1 MAVTVE
7 PDITNL
13 SREELIA
20 LVHRQKQEIYTLRR
34 LHFGSSSERHVAVPD
49 SQSELELFN
58 EAEMLVLAPPVDSE
72 DDISMSEDAQ
82 ASVAETPPVSV
93 GKPSTARRGRKK
105 LPETL
110 PRVEVIHELT
120 GDDRNCPCCGKAR
133 RELGEEVSEELE
145 FVPAHFVVHKHIRK
159 TYGECTCEDFVN
171 SGESGVI
178 KAPLPRLIPGSPYS
192 SGTIAYI
199 IASKYV
205 DALPLYRQEDISA
218 RAGYRISRN
227 TMAHLCIQTAVKLKV
242 LYEMME
248 QDLRGSPVIRFDETT
263 VQVLKEK
270 GRSAQAKSYAWVSYG
285 YLGSRPII
293 LFRYFPGRR
302 KEYAA
307 QLLEGFSGFAQTD
320 GYTGYDEAISGNGAT
335 HVGCWA
341 HIRRKFKYAY
351 DSSDGAD
358 KDSAYV
364 LEEIGKLYELE
375 RDLRMKLVDG
385 DISEPEFSAVRTR
398 NARRIM
404 SRIELWLGEK
414 MNSVT
419 PASSLGKAVHYAWGQ
434 LDKAKRY
441 VAHHL
446 LTPDNNPIERAIRPF
461 VTGRKNWMFSQS
473 VDGAEASMILYS
485 FAMTAKANGLEPV
498 QYLSNLLTAL
508 PMAELNEHRR
518 ALLLYNY
525 AAEQKSTP
533 GGYFLPEDAPGT
545 VD

>member
-270 GRSAQAKSYAWVSYG
+270 GRSAQAKKLCLGQLRLSGQPADHFVS
-285 YLGSRPII
+285 LLSRQKKGIRGPIAGGVQRI
-293 LFRYFPGRR
+293 R
-302 KEYAA
+302 
-307 QLLEGFSGFAQTD
+307 TD
-320 GYTGYDEAISGNGAT
+320 
-335 HVGCWA
+335 
-341 HIRRKFKYAY
+341 
-351 DSSDGAD
+351 
-358 KDSAYV
+358 
-364 LEEIGKLYELE
+364 
-375 RDLRMKLVDG
+375 
-385 DISEPEFSAVRTR
+385 
-398 NARRIM
+398 RRIYRVRR
-404 SRIELWLGEK
+404 SYLRQRGNSCGLLG
-414 MNSVT
+414 
-419 PASSLGKAVHYAWGQ
+419 P
-434 LDKAKRY
+434 
-441 VAHHL
+441 
-446 LTPDNNPIERAIRPF
+446 
-461 VTGRKNWMFSQS
+461 
-473 VDGAEASMILYS
+473 YS
-485 FAMTAKANGLEPV
+485 P
-498 QYLSNLLTAL
+498 QI
-508 PMAELNEHRR
+508 
-518 ALLLYNY
+518 
-525 AAEQKSTP
+525 
-533 GGYFLPEDAPGT
+533 
-545 VD
+545 

>member
-1 MAVTVE
+1 M
-7 PDITNL
+7 
-13 SREELIA
+13 
-20 LVHRQKQEIYTLRR
+20 LR
-34 LHFGSSSERHVAVPD
+34 HPW
-49 SQSELELFN
+49 
-58 EAEMLVLAPPVDSE
+58 
-72 DDISMSEDAQ
+72 
-82 ASVAETPPVSV
+82 AETPPVSV

-518 ALLLYNY
+518 ALLPYNY

>member
-248 QDLRGSPVIRFDETT
+248 QDLRG
-263 VQVLKEK
+263 L
-270 GRSAQAKSYAWVSYG
+270 
-285 YLGSRPII
+285 
-293 LFRYFPGRR
+293 
-302 KEYAA
+302 
-307 QLLEGFSGFAQTD
+307 
-320 GYTGYDEAISGNGAT
+320 TG
-335 HVGCWA
+335 HP
-341 HIRRKFKYAY
+341 
-351 DSSDGAD
+351 
-358 KDSAYV
+358 
-364 LEEIGKLYELE
+364 
-375 RDLRMKLVDG
+375 LR
-385 DISEPEFSAVRTR
+385 
-398 NARRIM
+398 
-404 SRIELWLGEK
+404 
-414 MNSVT
+414 
-419 PASSLGKAVHYAWGQ
+419 
-434 LDKAKRY
+434 
-441 VAHHL
+441 
-446 LTPDNNPIERAIRPF
+446 
-461 VTGRKNWMFSQS
+461 
-473 VDGAEASMILYS
+473 
-485 FAMTAKANGLEPV
+485 
-498 QYLSNLLTAL
+498 
-508 PMAELNEHRR
+508 
-518 ALLLYNY
+518 
-525 AAEQKSTP
+525 
-533 GGYFLPEDAPGT
+533 
-545 VD
+545 